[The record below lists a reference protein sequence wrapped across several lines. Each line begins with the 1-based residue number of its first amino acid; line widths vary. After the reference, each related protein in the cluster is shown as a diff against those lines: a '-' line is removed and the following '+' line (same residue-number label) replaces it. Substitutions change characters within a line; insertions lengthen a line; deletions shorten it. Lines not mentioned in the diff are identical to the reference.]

1 MGFPAALSFSPALVK
16 KTAETSGEG
25 FQLDPQPPSLR
36 HGENGCN
43 FHFVLWAFFP
53 EGLVLGE
60 GDPSAWWPAGPCRSN
75 VVLKGFFLNLG

>member
-25 FQLDPQPPSLR
+25 FQLDPQPLSLH
-36 HGENGCN
+36 HGENAIFILSCGR
-43 FHFVLWAFFP
+43 FFP